1 MKNKKSKRHF
11 SSEYTMFSIL
21 EYLCINSFNSPIS
34 KYHILTKIPSIK
46 QQRQDRISDIL
57 KVLEGNGFIESIK
70 TTESTFY
77 KSTDKGNDAYVKWV
91 KNFLSFVR
99 SSYQFKEGDDGYH

>member
-1 MKNKKSKRHF
+1 
-11 SSEYTMFSIL
+11 MFSIL
-21 EYLCINSFNSPIS
+21 EYLCINSFNSPVS
-34 KYHILTKIPSIK
+34 KYHILTKIPNIK

-57 KVLEGNGFIESIK
+57 KVLEENGFIESIK

-77 KSTDKGNDAYVKWV
+77 KSTDKGNEAYVKWV

-99 SSYQFKEGDDGYH
+99 SSYQFKEGDDDYQ

>member
-1 MKNKKSKRHF
+1 ML
-11 SSEYTMFSIL
+11 SIL
-21 EYLCINSFNSPIS
+21 EYLCINSLNAPIS

-46 QQRQDRISDIL
+46 LQRQDRVSDIL
-57 KVLEGNGFIESIK
+57 DILEGNGFIESIK

-77 KSTDKGNDAYVKWV
+77 RSTDLGNDAYVKWV

-99 SSYQFKEGDDGYH
+99 FSYQVKDDKERY

>member
-1 MKNKKSKRHF
+1 MKNKKNKRHF

-21 EYLCINSFNSPIS
+21 EYLCINSLNSPIS
-34 KYHILTKIPSIK
+34 KYHILTKVPRIK

-57 KVLEGNGFIESIK
+57 DILEGNGFIESIK

-77 KSTDKGNDAYVKWV
+77 KSTDKGKDVYVKWV

-99 SSYQFKEGDDGYH
+99 SSSQFREEEDNY